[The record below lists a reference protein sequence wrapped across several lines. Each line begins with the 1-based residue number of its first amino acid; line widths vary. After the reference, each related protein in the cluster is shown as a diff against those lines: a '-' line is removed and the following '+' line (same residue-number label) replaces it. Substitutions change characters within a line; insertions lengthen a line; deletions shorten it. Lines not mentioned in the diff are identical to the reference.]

1 MNLAAA
7 GPDESAWPRILL
19 SGLPDERIIT
29 CGLRKLPFGRGGLAS
44 LLETLGA
51 PGQFRSRMCAR
62 PPQESIMASGA
73 ARGHPPWHAQAPEG
87 TTQVTRTKPSAG
99 LLPFYIELYDRAAPE
114 KRALVEQFLGEIV
127 SALASRGVEAV
138 PAPVCRIRE
147 EFEQAVR
154 SFEKSGVD
162 AIVTLHLA
170 YSPSLESAEVL
181 LATRLPL
188 IVLDTTPDFGFGPD
202 QDPEAVFL
210 NHGIHGVQDMCSL
223 LVRHG
228 RPFEIEAGHWQ
239 RSDVLDRVAA
249 SVRAASAAA
258 RMRSARVG
266 RIGEAFAGMGDFAVA
281 PDVLRSTIGIE
292 TVVCQPELIRSL
304 LPGAASQEVRREM
317 DLDKERFTLRSVGR
331 QAHVETSRTCLAVRR
346 WIEEERLSAFT
357 VNFLEVTQASGLPAV
372 PFLEA
377 SKAMARGIG
386 YAGEGDVLTAALVG
400 ALGAAYPATF
410 TEMFCPDWEHN
421 GVFLSHMGE
430 MNLDL
435 AAGKPRLV
443 VKPFPWTDA
452 ADPVVALARFRGGKA
467 VLANLAPGPDDSY
480 SFVLAPVTMLD
491 VTGEDRM
498 TDEIHG
504 WFQPPMAV
512 ADFLAAYSRAGGTHH
527 SALVYG
533 DVCDE
538 LARFGRIM
546 GWRVT
551 ELA

>member
-1 MNLAAA
+1 M
-7 GPDESAWPRILL
+7 
-19 SGLPDERIIT
+19 
-29 CGLRKLPFGRGGLAS
+29 
-44 LLETLGA
+44 
-51 PGQFRSRMCAR
+51 
-62 PPQESIMASGA
+62 
-73 ARGHPPWHAQAPEG
+73 
-87 TTQVTRTKPSAG
+87 
-99 LLPFYIELYDRAAPE
+99 
-114 KRALVEQFLGEIV
+114 
-127 SALASRGVEAV
+127 
-138 PAPVCRIRE
+138 
-147 EFEQAVR
+147 
-154 SFEKSGVD
+154 
-162 AIVTLHLA
+162 
-170 YSPSLESAEVL
+170 
-181 LATRLPL
+181 
-188 IVLDTTPDFGFGPD
+188 
-202 QDPEAVFL
+202 
-210 NHGIHGVQDMCSL
+210 
-223 LVRHG
+223 
-228 RPFEIEAGHWQ
+228 
-239 RSDVLDRVAA
+239 
-249 SVRAASAAA
+249 
-258 RMRSARVG
+258 
-266 RIGEAFAGMGDFAVA
+266 
-281 PDVLRSTIGIE
+281 
-292 TVVCQPELIRSL
+292 
-304 LPGAASQEVRREM
+304 
-317 DLDKERFTLRSVGR
+317 
-331 QAHVETSRTCLAVRR
+331 RR